1 MRKFNHDPDGI
12 RLPIKID
19 NASNGEF
26 EPLPLPG
33 RCALGNR
40 VALEEADNAAKK
52 LGEGRRSFLVGACG
66 AASTL
71 LSLNAVNA
79 AAGKTGSYF
88 DLPAE
93 SRFETAAAEA
103 TLSGDE
109 FVFDVHGH
117 FINPHGAWRDTVPE
131 GARPFFGMP
140 KVQSCKT
147 AEMEGLDYL
156 ECLSGE
162 QFVKDVFVD
171 SDTDMMVLTF
181 VPSPADAEP
190 LKIEEAEVTKNLLN
204 KEGSNTRLL
213 VHGRVN
219 PNQAGDLDA
228 MDELAEKW
236 KVSAWKTY
244 TQWGPDGKGFWLDD
258 EDTGIPFLEKAR
270 ALGIKNV
277 AVHKG
282 IPFGQRSYE
291 HSRCD
296 DIGRVAKAYPD
307 LNFLV
312 YHSGFVP
319 GKAEAAFQNGAGKDG
334 IDALVQSLLDNEI
347 APNQN
352 VYADL
357 GSTWRMLM
365 QDPDSAAHA
374 MGKLLRYV
382 GEDRVVWGTDS
393 IWYGSPQDQILA
405 FRAFQITEELR
416 DRHGYPEITPEL
428 RSKVFGLNAARPYGI
443 DVPSVR
449 RAQRDDTLS
458 VAKFASAEAHDPH
471 FLTFGPKN
479 RREFLAFRRADGD
492 HQS

>member
-1 MRKFNHDPDGI
+1 MRQYQHDPDGL

-26 EPLPLPG
+26 APIALPK
-33 RCALGNR
+33 RCVEGNR
-40 VALEEADNAAKK
+40 TAMEDVDAAARK
-52 LGEGRRSFLVGACG
+52 LGQDRRSFLVGACG

-79 AAGKTGSYF
+79 VAGKTGSYF
-88 DLPAE
+88 NVPDEA
-93 SRFETAAAEA
+93 RFESAAAESTVA
-103 TLSGDE
+103 GDE
-109 FVFDVHGH
+109 FIVDVHGH
-117 FINPHGAWRDTVPE
+117 FINPHGAWRDAVPD
-131 GARPFFGMP
+131 GRQPFLGMP
-140 KVQSCKT
+140 KVQACKT

-156 ECLSGE
+156 ECLSGD

-181 VPSPADAEP
+181 VPSGPDAEP
-190 LKIEEAEVTKNLLN
+190 LKIEEAEITKQLLN
-204 KEGSNTRLL
+204 NQGKGRRLL

-219 PNQAGDLDA
+219 PNQDGDLDR

-244 TQWGPDGKGFWLDD
+244 TQWGPDGKGFWLNDPD
-258 EDTGIPFLEKAR
+258 SGIPFLEKAR
-270 ALGIKNV
+270 ALGIKNI

-282 IPFGQRSYE
+282 IPFGPQSYE
-291 HSRCD
+291 HSRSD
-296 DIGRVAKAYPD
+296 DIGVVAKMYPD

-319 GKAEAAFQNGAGKDG
+319 GKAETAFEPGAGKDG
-334 IDALVQSLLDNEI
+334 IDALVQSLLDNGVS
-347 APNQN
+347 ANSN

-365 QDPDSAAHA
+365 QDPDSAAHG

-382 GEDRVVWGTDS
+382 GEDNVIWGTDS
-393 IWYGSPQDQILA
+393 IWYGSPQDQIQA
-405 FRAFQITEELR
+405 FRAFQISEALR
-416 DRHGYPEITPEL
+416 ENHGYPEITPEL
-428 RSKVFGLNAARPYGI
+428 RAKVFGLNALKPYGI
-443 DVPSVR
+443 DKTAISK
-449 RAQRDDTLS
+449 AQAADRVAIRKA
-458 VAKFASAEAHDPH
+458 VAKSEPDPH

-479 RREFLAFRRADGD
+479 RREFLAFRRADAD
-492 HQS
+492 

>member
-1 MRKFNHDPDGI
+1 MRHYHHDPDGF

-26 EPLPLPG
+26 EPLPLDKRNVVG
-33 RCALGNR
+33 NEQALKD
-40 VALEEADNAAKK
+40 ADEAARK
-52 LGEGRRSFLVGACG
+52 LGQDRRTFLVGACG

-88 DLPAE
+88 EVSEDA
-93 SRFETAAAEA
+93 RFENAAAEEA
-103 TLSGDE
+103 VGGDE
-109 FVFDVHGH
+109 FIFDVHGH
-117 FINPHGAWRDTVPE
+117 YINPKGAWRDTVPE

-140 KVQSCKT
+140 KVQACKT
-147 AEMEGLDYL
+147 DDMDGLDYL

-190 LKIEEAEVTKNLLN
+190 LKIEEAEVTKQLLN
-204 KEGSNTRLL
+204 NEDTETRLL

-219 PNQAGDLDA
+219 PNQAGDLDT
-228 MDELAEKW
+228 MDELAERW
-236 KVSAWKTY
+236 NVSAWKTY
-244 TQWGPDGKGFWLDD
+244 TQWGPEGVGFWLDD

-270 ALGIKNV
+270 ALGIKNI

-319 GKAEAAFQNGAGKDG
+319 GKPEQAFANGAGKDG
-334 IDALVQSLLDNEI
+334 VDALVQSLLDNDVG
-347 APNQN
+347 PNAN

-357 GSTWRMLM
+357 GSTWRMWM
-365 QDPDSAAHA
+365 QDPDSAAHG

-382 GEDRVVWGTDS
+382 GEDRVVWGTDC
-393 IWYGSPQDQILA
+393 IWYGSPQDQIQA
-405 FRAFQITEELR
+405 FRAFQISEELR
-416 DRHGYPEITPEL
+416 ERYGYPEITPTL
-428 RSKVFGLNAARPYGI
+428 RAKVFGLNGAKPYGVDI
-443 DVPSVR
+443 PAMQAVHQSDGLGLAKLA
-449 RAQRDDTLS
+449 AQDA
-458 VAKFASAEAHDPH
+458 VDPH
-471 FLTFGPKN
+471 FMTFGPKS
-479 RREFLAFRRADGD
+479 RREFLAFRRAEGD
-492 HQS
+492 L

>member
-1 MRKFNHDPDGI
+1 MRQYSHDPDGI
-12 RLPIKID
+12 RLPIKVD

-26 EPLPLPG
+26 EPLPLPE
-33 RCALGNR
+33 RCAEGNR
-40 VALEEADNAAKK
+40 QALLDADGAARK
-52 LGEGRRSFLVGACG
+52 LGQDRRSFLVGACG

-88 DLPAE
+88 DLPDEA
-93 SRFETAAAEA
+93 RFETAAAEE
-103 TLSGDE
+103 TLSDDE
-109 FVFDVHGH
+109 FIFDVHGH
-117 FINPHGAWRDTVPE
+117 FINPHGAWRDAVPD
-131 GARPFFGMP
+131 GARPFFGLP
-140 KVQSCKT
+140 KVQACKT

-156 ECLSGE
+156 ECLSGD

-190 LKIEEAEVTKNLLN
+190 LKIEEAEVTKKLLN
-204 KEGSNTRLL
+204 KEGTATRLL

-219 PNQAGDLDA
+219 PNQDGDLQA

-236 KVSAWKTY
+236 DVSAWKTY
-244 TQWGPDGKGFWLDD
+244 TQWGPEGKGFWLDD

-270 ALGIKNV
+270 KLGVKNV

-291 HSRCD
+291 HSRSD

-312 YHSGFVP
+312 YHSSFVP
-319 GKAEAAFQNGAGKDG
+319 GTAETAFAEGEGRDG
-334 IDALVQSLLDNEI
+334 VDTLVQSLVDNAIE
-347 APNQN
+347 PNSN

-357 GSTWRMLM
+357 GSTWRMMM
-365 QDPDSAAHA
+365 QDPDTAAHA
-374 MGKLLRYV
+374 MGKLLKYV

-405 FRAFQITEELR
+405 FRAFQISEELR
-416 DRHGYPEITPEL
+416 ERHGYPEITPEL
-428 RSKVFGLNAARPYGI
+428 RAKVFGLNAAKPYGI
-443 DVPSVR
+443 DVAAVK
-449 RAQRDDTLS
+449 RAQAGDSL
-458 VAKFASAEAHDPH
+458 AELKLASGASDPH

-479 RREFLAFRRADGD
+479 RREFLAFRRAEGE
-492 HQS
+492 H

>member
-1 MRKFNHDPDGI
+1 MRQYHHDPDGL

-26 EPLPLPG
+26 APVALPK
-33 RCALGNR
+33 RCAEANR
-40 VALEEADNAAKK
+40 TAMVDADAAARK
-52 LGEGRRSFLVGACG
+52 LGQGRRSFLVGACG

-88 DLPAE
+88 DLPKEA
-93 SRFETAAAEA
+93 RFETAAAESA
-103 TLSGDE
+103 VAGGE
-109 FVFDVHGH
+109 FIFDVHGH
-117 FINPHGAWRDTVPE
+117 FINPHGAWRGAVPD
-131 GARPFFGMP
+131 GRQPFFGMP
-140 KVQSCKT
+140 KVQACKT

-156 ECLSGE
+156 ECLSGD

-181 VPSPADAEP
+181 VPSGPDSEP
-190 LKIEEAEVTKNLLN
+190 LKIEEAEVTKQLLN
-204 KEGSNTRLL
+204 SQGTGQRLL

-219 PNQAGDLDA
+219 PNQDGDLDR

-244 TQWGPDGKGFWLDD
+244 TQWGPDGKGFWLNDRD
-258 EDTGIPFLEKAR
+258 SGIPFLDKAQ
-270 ALGIKNV
+270 ALGIKNI

-282 IPFGQRSYE
+282 IPFGPQSYE
-291 HSRCD
+291 HSRSD
-296 DIGRVAKAYPD
+296 DIGIVAKMYPD

-319 GKAEAAFQNGAGKDG
+319 GKAETAFAPGAGKDG
-334 IDALVQSLLDNEI
+334 IDALVQSLLDNDV
-347 APNQN
+347 ASNSN

-365 QDPDSAAHA
+365 QDPDSAAHG

-382 GEDRVVWGTDS
+382 GEDNVIWGTDS
-393 IWYGSPQDQILA
+393 IWYGSPQDQIQA
-405 FRAFQITEELR
+405 FRAFQISEALR
-416 DRHGYPEITPEL
+416 EKHGYPEITPAL
-428 RSKVFGLNAARPYGI
+428 RAKVFGLNATKPYGI
-443 DVPSVR
+443 DTAAVSK
-449 RAQRDDTLS
+449 AQAADRLS
-458 VAKFASAEAHDPH
+458 SRKLVAADEPDPH
-471 FLTFGPKN
+471 FLTFGPKS
-479 RREFLAFRRADGD
+479 RREFLAFRRADAD
-492 HQS
+492 

>member
-1 MRKFNHDPDGI
+1 MRQYHHDPEGV

-26 EPLPLPG
+26 APVPLPE
-33 RCALGNR
+33 RCAEGNR
-40 VALEEADNAAKK
+40 VALDDADAAANK
-52 LGEGRRSFLVGACG
+52 LGQDRRSFLVGACG

-79 AAGKTGSYF
+79 AAGKTGSFFEVSDAARY
-88 DLPAE
+88 E
-93 SRFETAAAEA
+93 SAAAEEA
-103 TLSGDE
+103 MSGDE
-109 FVFDVHGH
+109 FIFDVHGH
-117 FINPHGAWRDTVPE
+117 YINPHGAWRDAVPE
-131 GARPFFGMP
+131 GERPFFGLP
-140 KVQSCKT
+140 KVQACKT

-156 ECLSGE
+156 ECLSGD

-181 VPSPADAEP
+181 VPSGPDSEP
-190 LKIEEAEVTKNLLN
+190 LKIEEAEVTKQLLN
-204 KEGSNTRLL
+204 SEGSGQRLL

-219 PNQAGDLDA
+219 PNQDGDLDR

-244 TQWGPDGKGFWLDD
+244 TQWGPDGKGFWLND
-258 EDTGIPFLEKAR
+258 EDSGIPFLEKAR
-270 ALGIKNV
+270 ALGIKNI

-282 IPFGQRSYE
+282 IPFGPQSYE
-291 HSRCD
+291 HSRSD
-296 DIGRVAKAYPD
+296 DIGIVAKMYPD

-319 GKAEAAFQNGAGKDG
+319 GKAETAFEPGAGKDG
-334 IDALVQSLLDNEI
+334 IDALVQSLLDNDI
-347 APNQN
+347 ATNSN

-365 QDPDSAAHA
+365 QDPDSAAHG

-382 GEDRVVWGTDS
+382 GEGNVIWGTDS
-393 IWYGSPQDQILA
+393 IWYGSPQDQIQA
-405 FRAFQITEELR
+405 FRAFQISEDLR
-416 DRHGYPEITPEL
+416 EKHEYPEITPAL
-428 RSKVFGLNAARPYGI
+428 RAKVFGLNAVKPYGI
-443 DVPSVR
+443 DATTMKQTTSSDKFSR
-449 RAQRDDTLS
+449 QRMVQNEEL
-458 VAKFASAEAHDPH
+458 DPH

-479 RREFLAFRRADGD
+479 RREFLAFRKADAD
-492 HQS
+492 

>member
-1 MRKFNHDPDGI
+1 MRQYHHDPDGF

-26 EPLPLPG
+26 APLPLPE
-33 RCALGNR
+33 RCRLGNEQ
-40 VALEEADNAAKK
+40 ALRDADEAARK
-52 LGEGRRSFLVGACG
+52 LGQDRRSFLVGTCG

-79 AAGKTGSYF
+79 AAGNTGGFF
-88 DLPAE
+88 DISEEARYEPA
-93 SRFETAAAEA
+93 SAQAAVG
-103 TLSGDE
+103 GDE
-109 FVFDVHGH
+109 FIFDVHGH
-117 FINPHGAWRDTVPE
+117 FINPKGAWRDAVPE

-140 KVQSCKT
+140 KVQSCAT
-147 AEMEGLDYL
+147 PEMEGLDYL

-190 LKIEEAEVTKNLLN
+190 LKIEEAEVTKRLLN
-204 KEGSNTRLL
+204 QEGTETRLL

-219 PNQAGDLDA
+219 PNQEGDLEA
-228 MDELAEKW
+228 MDELAERW
-236 KVSAWKTY
+236 NVAAWKTY
-244 TQWGPDGKGFWLDD
+244 TQWGPEGVGFWLDD

-270 ALGIKNV
+270 SLGIKNI

-291 HSRCD
+291 HSKSD
-296 DIGRVAKAYPD
+296 DIGRVARRYPD

-319 GKAEAAFQNGAGKDG
+319 GKPEAAFEEGAGKDG
-334 IDALVQSLLDNEI
+334 VDALVQSLLDNDVG
-347 APNQN
+347 PNQN

-357 GSTWRMLM
+357 GSTWRMWM
-365 QDPDSAAHA
+365 QDPDSAAHG
-374 MGKLLRYV
+374 MGKLLKYV

-393 IWYGSPQDQILA
+393 IWYGSPQDQIQA
-405 FRAFQITEELR
+405 FRTFQISEELR
-416 DRHGYPEITPEL
+416 ERFGYPEMTAAL
-428 RSKVFGLNAARPYGI
+428 RAKVFGLNAVKPYGI
-443 DVPSVR
+443 DVAAMAAAHAS
-449 RAQRDDTLS
+449 DSLS
-458 VAKFASAEAHDPH
+458 ATKHVARQASDPH
-471 FLTFGPKN
+471 FLTFGPKS
-479 RREFLAFRRADGD
+479 RREFLAFRRAEGD
-492 HQS
+492 L